1 MTLANDTWIRD
12 RLVEHGKQLFE
23 AKQSR
28 GFTRDEAAKDEA
40 ANALLN
46 DLTGHPHAFVLAAVM
61 DRQVKAERAWLIPYR
76 FQQKL
81 GGDFSIKRLASL
93 TLPDVKKLMSEPEPL
108 HRFADKMGDLFHA
121 AVQRVVRHYGGDAS
135 RIWRDKPSSAD
146 VVYRFLEFDGVGPKI
161 ASMAANILARG
172 FKLPF
177 ADYYSI
183 DISADRHVRRVFERL
198 GLTTADASVEQLIFR
213 ARSLCP
219 EFPGVM
225 DLPVWEIGRQWCR
238 PKNPQCTACYLSE
251 KCPKTGVHFMNDRD
265 SSLRSE

>member
-23 AKQSR
+23 AR
-28 GFTRDEAAKDEA
+28 RLVGFTRDEAAKNEA

-46 DLTGHPHAFVLAAVM
+46 DLAGHPHAFVLACVM

-81 GGDFSIKRLASL
+81 GGDFSIQRLASL

-108 HRFADKMGDLFHA
+108 HRFADKMGDFFHA
-121 AVQRVVRHYGGDAS
+121 ALRRIVQLYDSDAS

-161 ASMAANILARG
+161 ASMAANILART
-172 FKLPF
+172 FKVPF
-177 ADYYSI
+177 ADRFSI
-183 DISADRHVRRVFERL
+183 DISADVHVRRVFERL

-213 ARSLCP
+213 ARGLCP
-219 EFPGVM
+219 EFPGLM
-225 DLPVWEIGRQWCR
+225 DLPAWEIGRQWCR
-238 PKNPQCTACYLSE
+238 PPNPQCTACYLSSG
-251 KCPKTGVHFMNDRD
+251 CPTAAQLTNDRD